1 MSVPRRY
8 PRGSQVHPVIRQLLS
23 EGVIRTRPR
32 QVDREDISSSDGVD
46 IVYELRNLTPDRFAR
61 YADQLL
67 VAAAYEANRYSDF
80 DYFYASWSVRLNT
93 GSRRRAAENTRVYTA
108 ANSSDIDNMIWG
120 GADEEPYELGGQG
133 RSLMHKAEAII
144 NMLTTGSPGAYV
156 SQQSPYQVLRLV
168 ISVRIRMGGTVPSL
182 GTTATDYVRLSRPE
196 DG

>member
-1 MSVPRRY
+1 VN
-8 PRGSQVHPVIRQLLS
+8 L
-23 EGVIRTRPR
+23 
-32 QVDREDISSSDGVD
+32 SSSDGVD

-67 VAAAYEANRYSDF
+67 VVAAYEANRYSDF

-93 GSRRRAAENTRVYTA
+93 GGRRRAAENTRVYTA
-108 ANSSDIDNMIWG
+108 ANSRDIDNLIWG
-120 GADEEPYELGGQG
+120 EANEEPYELGGQG

-168 ISVRIRMGGTVPSL
+168 ISVRIQSGGTVPPL